1 MTRDTNPD
9 LTFVRLS
16 RKARGRVGWINTGE
30 NLRSD
35 HHVLEIALP
44 VSAAP
49 AAANKQKKR
58 ITDWTLFRTRADEE
72 QEDDIT
78 DIDAWTKALVRTIA
92 DATTE
97 HEADEETPQLAS
109 RLAHLLDARRS
120 LQERWKKWRKTNRR
134 LPTKIAKLGREIAV
148 GRLQTAFEDH
158 LADTGLR
165 CAPQKSELLI
175 VATPGRRGKNSNEKL
190 NITVRT
196 RDGIPIPQVATLRV
210 LGMYLEASG
219 SNNTMVHRI
228 LTKIGTAARLIRRVA
243 TKHQGMR

>member
-1 MTRDTNPD
+1 MEEAEGAGFTILKDPSAPTRISTSVTRDTNPD

-58 ITDWTLFRTRADEE
+58 ITNWTLFRTRADEE

-78 DIDAWTKALVRTIA
+78 DIDAWTKALMRTIA

-97 HEADEETPQLAS
+97 HEADEETPQLDS
-109 RLAHLLDARRS
+109 RLAHLLDERRS

-134 LPTKIAKLGREIAV
+134 LPTKIAKLGLEIASYSKKLCTQRWREV
-148 GRLQTAFEDH
+148 CSEADGQLHKKRTWRL
-158 LADTGLR
+158 LR
-165 CAPQKSELLI
+165 CLLDTSTKGYQQHSLAQIVHAPSKSSGE
-175 VATPGRRGKNSNEKL
+175 
-190 NITVRT
+190 T
-196 RDGIPIPQVATLRV
+196 RQYDA
-210 LGMYLEASG
+210 
-219 SNNTMVHRI
+219 
-228 LTKIGTAARLIRRVA
+228 
-243 TKHQGMR
+243 